1 MADIFV
7 LWNQD
12 NTVILKF
19 LVVNMLVVAVTGFHI
34 LDRVSL
40 DNSQEKEVLENI
52 EGQWIQNYMMVHT
65 LDLESH
71 YSRLEVYEGWVLLS
85 EDIGDLGYQQCI

>member
-1 MADIFV
+1 MADILD

-12 NTVILKF
+12 NTVVLKS
-19 LVVNMLVVAVTGFHI
+19 LAVDMLVVAVMGFHI

-52 EGQWIQNYMMVHT
+52 EDQWIQKYMKVRT
-65 LDLESH
+65 WDLENQ
-71 YSRLEVYEGWVLLS
+71 YSRLEV
-85 EDIGDLGYQQCI
+85 